1 MGEGDGIEMSAGVS
15 FARSGG
21 GGGRGGG
28 ASGTSQ
34 AHPGRCHL
42 PGGDWKAGWER
53 EKERERVLREEEE
66 WGKVGRQCLKGG
78 GCREGGVKWG

>member
-1 MGEGDGIEMSAGVS
+1 MLGC
-15 FARSGG
+15 RSLVRLGG

-42 PGGDWKAGWER
+42 PGGDWKAGWGRGRER
-53 EKERERVLREEEE
+53 ETERENERLCVLREEE
-66 WGKVGRQCLKGG
+66 G
-78 GCREGGVKWG
+78 

>member
-15 FARSGG
+15 LTRSGG

-28 ASGTSQ
+28 ASGTSR

-42 PGGDWKAGWER
+42 PGGDWKAGR
-53 EKERERVLREEEE
+53 ERERGCVLGEQGG
-66 WGKVGRQCLKGG
+66 WGIR
-78 GCREGGVKWG
+78 

>member
-1 MGEGDGIEMSAGVS
+1 MSARVS
-15 FARSGG
+15 FTESGGSGCADGG
-21 GGGRGGG
+21 GGGGG

-53 EKERERVLREEEE
+53 VWVCGWDAGGGL
-66 WGKVGRQCLKGG
+66 GKVH
-78 GCREGGVKWG
+78 GGVR